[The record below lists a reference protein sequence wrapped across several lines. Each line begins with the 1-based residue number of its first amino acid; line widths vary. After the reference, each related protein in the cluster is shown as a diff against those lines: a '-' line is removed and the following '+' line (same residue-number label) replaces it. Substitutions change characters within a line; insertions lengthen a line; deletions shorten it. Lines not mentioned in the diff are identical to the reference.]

1 MESFYKPIDRIHQ
14 VLLGFRQLPAIL
26 EKAGYGLYLIGLLPI
41 YLDREER
48 GGRPLRK
55 PCPPFSISI
64 LRDPSY
70 LGFQAS
76 RTRNRRL
83 ETRREEGQ

>member
-48 GGRPLRK
+48 GG
-55 PCPPFSISI
+55 PCGSP
-64 LRDPSY
+64 
-70 LGFQAS
+70 A
-76 RTRNRRL
+76 RL
-83 ETRREEGQ
+83 SLSLF